1 MSYQTIWYKTK
12 LPKYV
17 IDSFIEE
24 TENINVSQSTIKDN
38 ILNVRTRNSKTCWIQ
53 QSHWIG
59 GFANHYVMQ
68 ANQFNFGYDLVKTPD
83 RPLQYTSY
91 DEGEFYNWHVDTID
105 EVETGVVRK
114 LSFTIQLSAPEDYS
128 GGELQ
133 FLDDGNNTF
142 FAPKERGTIIVFDSR
157 MRHRVKKVR
166 DGSRK
171 SIVGWVEGPAWK

>member
-105 EVETGVVRK
+105 EVETANTSFLTIGPEPSPPPTTNKSVVL
-114 LSFTIQLSAPEDYS
+114 LS
-128 GGELQ
+128 
-133 FLDDGNNTF
+133 
-142 FAPKERGTIIVFDSR
+142 VFKTPTT
-157 MRHRVKKVR
+157 V
-166 DGSRK
+166 
-171 SIVGWVEGPAWK
+171 